1 MKRAADNGDFQS
13 NRGAMLRVSFLAM
26 KQLHTPHRSALTA
39 IAAVLVLGSTPAI
52 AQQLPSGSDAGTQAP
67 VAAAPEIV
75 IPSGQ
80 AEPAP
85 VLPSTNGGLAPI
97 TVAPPVSQPAPTI
110 SQAPI
115 VAPAPAQEASS
126 QETAPR
132 APERRAM
139 PQTAEP
145 AARAVERQAATPA
158 APTPAPVEA
167 ASDPMPG
174 IAPSDLMAMEQG
186 GTAAQTPPATQTQPA
201 VADDSNMW
209 AIVGGTGAV
218 LLLGGAAYA
227 LQRRRKIEPSD
238 AAAPAF
244 EPRSARVDPVPSR
257 PGEPAEAVPVA
268 KVTPQFA
275 HSTVSKTTP
284 ATAGDLE
291 SMAAAAP
298 TAENPFVTRR
308 NRLRRANFLL
318 NHGQGE
324 RVMSSS
330 EAVKAPEMATAR
342 QSQSQQSAQPVY
354 SFGKA
359 PVTYRPVGLKPS
371 TT

>member
-1 MKRAADNGDFQS
+1 MKRAADNGDLQG

-26 KQLHTPHRSALTA
+26 KQTHTPHRSALTA

-67 VAAAPEIV
+67 VTAAPEIV

-80 AEPAP
+80 AAPA

-97 TVAPPVSQPAPTI
+97 TVAPPVAQPAPTI

-132 APERRAM
+132 APERRAT

-167 ASDPMPG
+167 ATDPMPG

-186 GTAAQTPPATQTQPA
+186 ESAAQTPPATQTQPA

-238 AAAPAF
+238 AKAPAF
-244 EPRSARVDPVPSR
+244 EPRSARVDSVPSR
-257 PGEPAEAVPVA
+257 PVAPAEAVPDA

-275 HSTVSKTTP
+275 HRTVSKTTP